1 MRTTFFVLVL
11 ALAASANAAS
21 FSKRAISSAVQT
33 CVKDL
38 TAAQAQI
45 EAVTTAVN
53 GFTAASGYAGALGV
67 HNKEQALEAL
77 VKTAKSDCCAVTTVV
92 STEEANAVID
102 VVKTLVPDIESALGA
117 IVSKKDAFNAVV
129 LAANIVKSDI
139 KNLQTQVTALDNCIV
154 AVTPSDFA
162 TVANEYVS
170 KVDAAFANAKAAY
183 NI

>member
-1 MRTTFFVLVL
+1 MDSRLLLVML
-11 ALAASANAAS
+11 
-21 FSKRAISSAVQT
+21 
-33 CVKDL
+33 
-38 TAAQAQI
+38 
-45 EAVTTAVN
+45 
-53 GFTAASGYAGALGV
+53 
-67 HNKEQALEAL
+67 
-77 VKTAKSDCCAVTTVV
+77 TAKSDCCAVTTVV

-162 TVANEYVS
+162 TVANEYAS